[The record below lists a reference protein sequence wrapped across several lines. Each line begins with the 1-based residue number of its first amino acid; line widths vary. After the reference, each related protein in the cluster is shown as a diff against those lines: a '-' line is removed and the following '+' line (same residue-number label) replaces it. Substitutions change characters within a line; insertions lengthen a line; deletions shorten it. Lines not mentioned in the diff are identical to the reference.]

1 VRERQARES
10 GPAPQRRSARLG
22 RALTLAVALACACS
36 ESSVPPDAIDE
47 AGAGAE
53 PEAGRDATA
62 PEPEPEP
69 PCLPPVL
76 FGHRGTTLHRPENTL
91 PAFQWAIDEGGDGI
105 EVDVRLSADR
115 ELVVIHDSRTG
126 RTTDD
131 SADRRV
137 ADLTVAEL
145 KTLDAGAWF
154 EPPYPGTRVPT
165 LREVVE
171 AFPDPEVLLLLDM
184 KGDGA
189 GPATVAAIRELD
201 IAERSLMSSFD
212 EAVLAEVHAEL
223 PDVPIVYFLDAMDE
237 VARAPETGATY
248 LRIPDDVQSDPT
260 HMQTVIDA
268 GYLPAV
274 GGTWVQWNGS
284 LGLANSMPR
293 TVERRRE
300 RRPAHC
306 EE

>member
-1 VRERQARES
+1 VT
-10 GPAPQRRSARLG
+10 QRRSARLG
-22 RALTLAVALACACS
+22 RSLAFAVSLALACACS
-36 ESSVPPDAIDE
+36 ESSVPPGAVDE
-47 AGAGAE
+47 AGASAG
-53 PEAGRDATA
+53 PEVGRDATL
-62 PEPEPEP
+62 PEPEP

-91 PAFQWAIDEGGDGI
+91 PAFQWALDEGGDGL
-105 EVDVRLSADR
+105 EVDVRLSADH

-131 SADRRV
+131 SADRAV
-137 ADLTVAEL
+137 ADLTVVEIKA
-145 KTLDAGAWF
+145 LDAGVKFDPA
-154 EPPYPGTRVPT
+154 YAGTRVPT

-171 AFPDPEVLLLLDM
+171 AFPEPDVLLLLDM
-184 KGDGA
+184 KGADI

-201 IAERSLMSSFD
+201 IEARSLMSSFD
-212 EAVLAEVHAEL
+212 EALLAQVHAEL
-223 PDVPIVYFLDAMDE
+223 PDVPIVYYLDTMDE
-237 VARAPETGATY
+237 IARAPETGATY
-248 LRIPDDVQSDPT
+248 LRVPDDIQSDPA

-284 LGLANSMPR
+284 LGLVNSMPR
-293 TVERRRE
+293 TVERRSE

>member
-1 VRERQARES
+1 VT
-10 GPAPQRRSARLG
+10 QRRSARLG
-22 RALTLAVALACACS
+22 RSLALAVSLACACS
-36 ESSVPPDAIDE
+36 ESSMPPGPVDE
-47 AGAGAE
+47 AGASAE
-53 PEAGRDATA
+53 PAAGRDATA

-115 ELVVIHDSRTG
+115 ELVVIHDGRTG

-131 SADRRV
+131 TADRPV
-137 ADLTVAEL
+137 ADLTVLEIKA
-145 KTLDAGAWF
+145 LDAGITFDEA
-154 EPPYPGTRVPT
+154 YAGTRVPT

-171 AFPDPEVLLLLDM
+171 AFPDPDVLLLLDM
-184 KGDGA
+184 KGAGI

-201 IAERSLMSSFD
+201 IEERSLMSSFD
-212 EAVLAEVHAEL
+212 EALLAQVHAEL
-223 PDVPIVYFLDAMDE
+223 PDVPIVYFLDTME
-237 VARAPETGATY
+237 EIARAPETGATY
-248 LRIPDDVQSDPT
+248 LRIPDDIQSDPAHT
-260 HMQTVIDA
+260 QTVIDA

-284 LGLANSMPR
+284 LGLVNSMPR
-293 TVERRRE
+293 TIERRRE